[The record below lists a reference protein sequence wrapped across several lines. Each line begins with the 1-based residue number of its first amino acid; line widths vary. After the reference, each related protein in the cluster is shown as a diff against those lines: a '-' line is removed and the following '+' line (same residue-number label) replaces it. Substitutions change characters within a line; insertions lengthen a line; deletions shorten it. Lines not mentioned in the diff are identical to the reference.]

1 MSNPEAAK
9 WAAARRAVELVQPGQ
24 IVGLGTGT
32 TAIKFL
38 ELLAQKVRGGLSI
51 QGVPTSEAIAR
62 QAREW
67 GIPLLE
73 SFTRVD
79 LTVDGADQIDPS
91 GRIIKGGGG
100 ALLREKLVALASGV
114 EVIVVDPG
122 KLVAELTRAL
132 PVEIIPFGVE
142 TTLARLRQAG
152 VEPTVRPG
160 FASDA
165 GNLVA
170 DCAYPASLMRVPAQL
185 HERLKSIS
193 GVVETGLFLELVDQ
207 LIIGHEDG
215 RVEEREFRRSVAGR

>member
-38 ELLAQKVRGGLSI
+38 ELLAGKVREGLSI
-51 QGVPTSEAIAR
+51 QGVPTSEAIGR

-91 GRIIKGGGG
+91 GCIIKGGGG
-100 ALLREKLVALASGV
+100 ALLREKLVALASRV
-114 EVIVVDPG
+114 EVILVDPG
-122 KLVAELTRAL
+122 KLVQELTRPL
-132 PVEIIPFGVE
+132 PVELIPFGVE

-152 VEPTVRPG
+152 VEPTLRPG
-160 FASDA
+160 FTSDG

-170 DCAYPASLMRVPAQL
+170 DCAYPPSLMRDPAQL
-185 HERLKSIS
+185 HERLKAIT

-207 LIIGHEDG
+207 LVIGHEDG
-215 RVEEREFRRSVAGR
+215 RVEEREFSRSVAGK

>member
-1 MSNPEAAK
+1 MSNPDAAK

-24 IVGLGTGT
+24 MVGLGTGT

-38 ELLAQKVRGGLSI
+38 ELLAARVREGLSI

-62 QAREW
+62 QARAW

-79 LTVDGADQIDPS
+79 LTVDGADQIDPV

-100 ALLREKLVALASGV
+100 ALLREKLVALASEV
-114 EVIVVDPG
+114 EVILVDPG
-122 KLVAELTRAL
+122 KLVQELTRPL
-132 PVEIIPFGVE
+132 PVELIPFGVE

-152 VEPTVRPG
+152 VEPTLRPG
-160 FASDA
+160 FTSDG

-170 DCAYPASLMRVPAQL
+170 DCAYPAVSMRAPEEFHA
-185 HERLKSIS
+185 RLKAIS

-215 RVEEREFRRSVAGR
+215 RVEVREFSRTAAGR